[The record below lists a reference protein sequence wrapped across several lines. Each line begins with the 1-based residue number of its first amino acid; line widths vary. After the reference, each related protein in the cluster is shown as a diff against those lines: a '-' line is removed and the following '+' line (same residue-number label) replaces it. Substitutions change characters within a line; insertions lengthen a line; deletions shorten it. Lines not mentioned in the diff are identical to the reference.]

1 MMAKDLYERRRLY
14 RAQAP
19 IRVVCRAIE
28 EAQVDLDPYDPALAL
43 PEVMQI
49 ADLQSA
55 LDQESR
61 PLWRQVNTAQPEIA
75 RYLSV
80 QERKQDLLLHALI
93 DAGLRS
99 LASWPGIDLSEGG
112 VSFHHAQAFEPRQ
125 AVHLLLSASYSLHV
139 AVTARILHCRAGA
152 GDYILGTEFV
162 CLRECDR
169 QAIVRLALRRPA
181 QP

>member
-19 IRVVCRAIE
+19 IRVVCRTIE
-28 EAQVDLDPYDPALAL
+28 DAQVDLDPYDPVLAL
-43 PEVMQI
+43 PEAMQI
-49 ADLQSA
+49 ADLQSG
-55 LDQESR
+55 LDQELR
-61 PLWRQVNTAQPEIA
+61 PLWRQINNTYPEIA

-93 DAGLRS
+93 DAGLHT
-99 LASWPGIDLSEGG
+99 LESWPGIDLSEGG
-112 VSFHHAQAFEPRQ
+112 VSFHHTQLFAPRQ
-125 AVHLLLSASYSLHV
+125 AVHLLLIQSGSLHV
-139 AVTARILHCRAGA
+139 AATARILHCRENA

-162 CLRECDR
+162 CLREHDR
-169 QAIVRLALRRPA
+169 QAIVRLAQRRPA